1 MSTSTT
7 GRSTRGHTSVP
18 MSEAHPSPF
27 PTALICDTS
36 FLRTIGGTDSDPYQ
50 TFVEYVQAEDRQL
63 YLSRGVVEELTEQRG
78 YISIDWVDR
87 AATTEWITTVDDVQL
102 GVRVHDGPR
111 AGEVMDRVH
120 ERLAKFEQT
129 DPDVLRKTDSELPAV
144 AVMLLGSTSHESVGI
159 LMDDRNA
166 EKAISGVIENTYYE
180 GRVRIID
187 IWTAIEFM
195 ESQQN

>member
-1 MSTSTT
+1 
-7 GRSTRGHTSVP
+7 
-18 MSEAHPSPF
+18 MSEEHPSPF
-27 PTALICDTS
+27 PTALVLDTS
-36 FLRTIGGTDSDPYQ
+36 FLRTIGGTGSDPYQ
-50 TFVEYVQAEDRQL
+50 TFIQYVKNEGREL
-63 YLSRGVVEELTEQRG
+63 YLSSGVVEEITEQRG

-87 AATTEWITTVDDVQL
+87 ADTIEWITIMDDVQP

-129 DPDVLRKTDSELPAV
+129 EPDKLRKTDSELAGV

-166 EKAISGVIENTYYE
+166 ERAIAGVIENMYYE
-180 GRVRIID
+180 GRIRVID
-187 IWTAIEFM
+187 IWTAIEYM
-195 ESQQN
+195 ESLTT